1 MKKNLIVLMMALI
14 AVLLVVSCAEPTMYT
29 VTFDVDG
36 NKTAV
41 EAQSVEEGAKATAPA
56 TKPTSSD
63 KYLTFDCWSADGT
76 TEFKFA
82 ETAITSDIT
91 LKALWRDY
99 KVGDDGPAG
108 GIIFYDC
115 DADNDETTND
125 GLTSSVCGW
134 RYLEAGK
141 SDLGNGTTYKL
152 TWGPNTN
159 DVYGTKLGIGE
170 GKSNTNI
177 LKGKGIDS
185 FPAAK
190 ACVEYNGG
198 GKTDWFLPSKDELN
212 LMYENLAKK
221 NLDSSLSKTY
231 WSSSEG
237 QSNSWV
243 QSLDTG
249 SQTGYSRG
257 VYEYYV
263 RPVRSF

>member
-1 MKKNLIVLMMALI
+1 MKKKVVGLLVVALFAFI
-14 AVLLVVSCAEPTMYT
+14 AVLVSCNKEP
-29 VTFDVDG
+29 DVD
-36 NKTAV
+36 
-41 EAQSVEEGAKATAPA
+41 
-56 TKPTSSD
+56 SS
-63 KYLTFDCWSADGT
+63 LNS
-76 TEFKFA
+76 
-82 ETAITSDIT
+82 
-91 LKALWRDY
+91 
-99 KVGDDGPAG
+99 KVGTLGPAG
-108 GIIFYDC
+108 GYIFYDC